1 MALFIQKSKKTFS
14 LFFFLLYKDLV
25 GYYIANPGSDRRHF
39 IVLCSERRTSIS
51 LVVNRAIT
59 YGQIKSINNQPLMDD
74 TLVNH
79 MPLLNT
85 GNSDSHALNRNVLHS
100 QNIENEPDKG
110 FSESNSDDNE
120 CILMKKTI
128 TRKLLQTIVKKCL
141 EISRIFKALVEDD
154 NLRHRLL
161 SDGKKKQKVIKRIS

>member
-1 MALFIQKSKKTFS
+1 MKLTSFMISTGWQKENHSFEPKVDLTLWLCSFKKTKKN
-14 LFFFLLYKDLV
+14 LVYFFFLYKDLV
-25 GYYIANPGSDRRHF
+25 GHYIANPGSDRRHF

-100 QNIENEPDKG
+100 
-110 FSESNSDDNE
+110 
-120 CILMKKTI
+120 
-128 TRKLLQTIVKKCL
+128 
-141 EISRIFKALVEDD
+141 
-154 NLRHRLL
+154 
-161 SDGKKKQKVIKRIS
+161 